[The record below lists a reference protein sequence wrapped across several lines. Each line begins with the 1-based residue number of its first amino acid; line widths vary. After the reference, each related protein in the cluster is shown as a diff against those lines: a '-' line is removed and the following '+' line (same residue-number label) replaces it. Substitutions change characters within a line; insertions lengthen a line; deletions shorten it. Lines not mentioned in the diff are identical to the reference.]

1 MQELFSP
8 EWQWLWMAL
17 LALALFFPV
26 RKLIWVASVRRE
38 ERRQGQPTDDAR
50 REALRRRASVT
61 AALLSGIF
69 AIIYVH
75 YLFTSMLVPS

>member
-1 MQELFSP
+1 VYKLFEP

-38 ERRQGQPTDDAR
+38 ERRQGQVTDEAR
-50 REALRRRASVT
+50 RHALRRRAAVT
-61 AALLSGIF
+61 AGLLSVIF
-69 AIIYVH
+69 AVIYVH
-75 YLFTSMLVPS
+75 YLFTPTPVAS